1 MKNKIKELFIAIV
14 TVIGNLLG
22 WLFVVWLLP
31 FVIIGVLPMIIGAV
45 VSSLIMPLLD
55 VVSHSLR
62 EKAGSILQSSLVE
75 LPKDIIN
82 SIMDWF

>member
-22 WLFVVWLLP
+22 YLFVVWLLP
-31 FVIIGVLPMIIGAV
+31 FVIIGVLPIIIGAV
-45 VSSLIMPLLD
+45 VCSLTMPFLN
-55 VVSHSLR
+55 VVSRSLR
-62 EKAGSILQSSLVE
+62 EKVGSILQSSFIE

-82 SIMDWF
+82 GVMDWF

>member
-14 TVIGNLLG
+14 TVIGNLLS

-45 VSSLIMPLLD
+45 VCSLIMPLLD

>member
-31 FVIIGVLPMIIGAV
+31 FVIIGVLPIIIGAV
-45 VSSLIMPLLD
+45 VCSLIMPLLD

-62 EKAGSILQSSLVE
+62 EKAGSILQSSLIE
-75 LPKDIIN
+75 LPKYIIN
-82 SIMDWF
+82 GIMDWF

>member
-22 WLFVVWLLP
+22 WLSVVWLLP

-45 VSSLIMPLLD
+45 VCSLIMPLLD
-55 VVSHSLR
+55 VVSRSLR
-62 EKAGSILQSSLVE
+62 ERVGSILQSSIVE

-82 SIMDWF
+82 GVMDWF

>member
-14 TVIGNLLG
+14 TVIGNLFG

-45 VSSLIMPLLD
+45 VCSLIMPLLD
-55 VVSHSLR
+55 VVSRSLR
-62 EKAGSILQSSLVE
+62 EKAGSILQSSLIE

-82 SIMDWF
+82 GIMDWF

>member
-45 VSSLIMPLLD
+45 VCSLIMPLLD
-55 VVSHSLR
+55 VASRSLR

-75 LPKDIIN
+75 LPKDITN
-82 SIMDWF
+82 GIMDWF

>member
-31 FVIIGVLPMIIGAV
+31 FVIIGVLPIIIGAV
-45 VSSLIMPLLD
+45 VWSLIMPLLD
-55 VVSHSLR
+55 VVSRSLR
-62 EKAGSILQSSLVE
+62 EKAGSILQSSLIE

-82 SIMDWF
+82 GIMDWF

>member
-31 FVIIGVLPMIIGAV
+31 FVIIGVLPMIIGV
-45 VSSLIMPLLD
+45 IVCSLIMPLLD
-55 VVSHSLR
+55 VVSRSLR
-62 EKAGSILQSSLVE
+62 EKA
-75 LPKDIIN
+75 
-82 SIMDWF
+82 

>member
-22 WLFVVWLLP
+22 YLFVVWLLP
-31 FVIIGVLPMIIGAV
+31 FVIIGVLPIIIGAV
-45 VSSLIMPLLD
+45 VCSLTMPFLN
-55 VVSHSLR
+55 VVSRSLR
-62 EKAGSILQSSLVE
+62 EKVGSILQSSLIE

-82 SIMDWF
+82 GVMDWF

>member
-45 VSSLIMPLLD
+45 VCSLIMPFLD
-55 VVSHSLR
+55 VVSRSLR
-62 EKAGSILQSSLVE
+62 ERVGSILQSSLVE

-82 SIMDWF
+82 GITDWF

>member
-31 FVIIGVLPMIIGAV
+31 FVIIGVLPIIIGAV
-45 VSSLIMPLLD
+45 VCSLIMPLLD
-55 VVSHSLR
+55 VVSRSLR
-62 EKAGSILQSSLVE
+62 ERAGRILQSSIVE

-82 SIMDWF
+82 GIMDWF

>member
-22 WLFVVWLLP
+22 WLSVVWLLP
-31 FVIIGVLPMIIGAV
+31 FVIIGVLPIIIGAV
-45 VSSLIMPLLD
+45 VCSLIMPLLD
-55 VVSHSLR
+55 VVSRSLR
-62 EKAGSILQSSLVE
+62 EKAGSILQSSLIE

-82 SIMDWF
+82 GIMDWF

>member
-55 VVSHSLR
+55 VASHSLR

>member
-31 FVIIGVLPMIIGAV
+31 FVIIGVLPMIIGGV
-45 VSSLIMPLLD
+45 VCSLIMPLLN
-55 VVSHSLR
+55 VVSRSLR
-62 EKAGSILQSSLVE
+62 EKLGSILQSSLIE

-82 SIMDWF
+82 GIMDWF

>member
-31 FVIIGVLPMIIGAV
+31 FVIIGVLPIIIGAV
-45 VSSLIMPLLD
+45 VCSLIMPLLD
-55 VVSHSLR
+55 VVSRSLR
-62 EKAGSILQSSLVE
+62 EKAGSILQSSLIE
-75 LPKDIIN
+75 MPKDIIN
-82 SIMDWF
+82 GIMDWF

>member
-31 FVIIGVLPMIIGAV
+31 FVIIGVLPIIIGAV
-45 VSSLIMPLLD
+45 VCSLIMPLLD
-55 VVSHSLR
+55 VVSRSLR
-62 EKAGSILQSSLVE
+62 ERAGRILQSSIVD
-75 LPKDIIN
+75 LPKDIITG
-82 SIMDWF
+82 IMDWF

>member
-45 VSSLIMPLLD
+45 VCSLIMPLLD
-55 VVSHSLR
+55 VVSRSLR

-82 SIMDWF
+82 GVMDWF